1 MEVARFINEPVPS
14 NCYVIYDSSTIDG
27 VCIVVDPGS
36 RNNTELLSYLKENS
50 LTPQYIVL
58 THEHFD
64 HIWGVNELVLI
75 YKVPIVCSELC
86 SQRIKDSFD
95 NCSAMY
101 DDNMAVVIDGATISI
116 ESIGYKLIF
125 CGSQLEFYETPGHSD
140 ASVCFV
146 LNGCLFTGDALLKD
160 LKTVTK
166 LPTGSKEKQRYTLR
180 DLYTMQGQGL
190 IVYPGHGD
198 SFDLDGYDLSKA
210 L

>member
-1 MEVARFINEPVPS
+1 
-14 NCYVIYDSSTIDG
+14 
-27 VCIVVDPGS
+27 
-36 RNNTELLSYLKENS
+36 
-50 LTPQYIVL
+50 
-58 THEHFD
+58 
-64 HIWGVNELVLI
+64 
-75 YKVPIVCSELC
+75 
-86 SQRIKDSFD
+86 
-95 NCSAMY
+95 MY

-125 CGSQLEFYETPGHSD
+125 CGSQLEFYEPPGHSD

-166 LPTGSKEKQRYTLR
+166 LPTGSKEKQRYTLL